1 MKINK
6 QGWHP
11 VTRFPGNRISVNL
24 GMKAWKLKVSQLC
37 SVLMLSTFVNHAQ
50 TSNHHL
56 HATPRWLATLQ
67 DTTTRPL
74 GKTRGS
80 ILGKKRSGL
89 SFTLQRQ
96 RHSRPWNV
104 LQLPV
109 NFTWDCLHQ
118 AFPQAVPTVCTQ
130 QRATFFLSLLRWFGL
145 SQMPTGQSWRSLT
158 MQEYMPEESKK

>member
-11 VTRFPGNRISVNL
+11 VTRLPGNRISVNL
-24 GMKAWKLKVSQLC
+24 GMTAWKLKVSQLC
-37 SVLMLSTFVNHAQ
+37 SVLMSTMLKHQ
-50 TSNHHL
+50 ITTC
-56 HATPRWLATLQ
+56 TPHPDDLLRCYKTQ
-67 DTTTRPL
+67 HDTTTGPL

-130 QRATFFLSLLRWFGL
+130 QRAAFFLSLLRWFGL